1 MVWAGFT
8 CDCKITLEVIKGNKT
23 AAKFRD
29 EILHDVILPFQQAH
43 PAYKRANNI
52 MIEDWLAHSPDV
64 NVIESTPGIYF
75 SGLLLRD
82 NQLQT
87 IRLSSVA
94 VQEEWNNLDQ
104 NKLR

>member
-43 PAYKRANNI
+43 PAENFILVDDNATSHRARVITVYKQDNNI
-52 MIEDWLAHSPDV
+52 ITEDWPARSPDL
-64 NVIESTPGIYF
+64 NVISTPGICF
-75 SGLLLRD
+75 RGC
-82 NQLQT
+82 
-87 IRLSSVA
+87 
-94 VQEEWNNLDQ
+94 
-104 NKLR
+104 